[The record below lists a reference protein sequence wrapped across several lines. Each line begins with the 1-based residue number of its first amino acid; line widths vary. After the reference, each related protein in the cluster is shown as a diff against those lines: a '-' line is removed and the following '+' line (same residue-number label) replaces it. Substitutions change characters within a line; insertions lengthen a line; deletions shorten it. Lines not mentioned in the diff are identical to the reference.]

1 MTTKYLAVICAII
14 AAVGLGVLYIRQAQS
29 PSGAV
34 YHAVPSQ
41 IRSASHL
48 PAEKPPVVGV
58 QISGQIANPGVYH
71 VPKGTRVHQ
80 LIRLAGGLLPGANID
95 KLNLVAK
102 LRDGQCVTIPTQKQQ
117 TQRHSIEIDPSTSL
131 HPQLHLN
138 TATAKEL
145 AAIPGIGTAKAK
157 RIIKFREKMSGF
169 SSLDQLANI
178 SGISRKNIEEL
189 SSYLSL

>member
-1 MTTKYLAVICAII
+1 MTTKYLAVICVII
-14 AAVGLGVLYIRQAQS
+14 AAVGLGVLYIRQAQ
-29 PSGAV
+29 PPLGAV

-41 IRSASHL
+41 TRSVSPL
-48 PAEKPPVVGV
+48 PAEKPSGVDV
-58 QISGQIANPGVYH
+58 QISGQIVNPGVYH

-102 LRDGQCVTIPTQKQQ
+102 LRDGQCITIPTQKQQ
-117 TQRHSIEIDPSTSL
+117 TQKQSIEIDSSTSL
-131 HPQLHLN
+131 RPQLHLN

-178 SGISRKNIEEL
+178 SGISRKNVEEL